1 MAVREDDALA
11 SQNRPRVGLLGIMQE
26 LYDDM
31 IPGITDTQGAYAR
44 KIVDQLEEGVDV
56 TFEGP
61 ARNRQDIERQ
71 MRAFNEEGLDGVI
84 LVMLTY
90 GPAMRTVR
98 ALSENDLPVML
109 ANVQPE
115 RTITEDWDM
124 ADLTYNQG
132 VHGAQDLANTLT
144 RMGVHFPVISEDW
157 RSDRFRTFVEDWVHA
172 ARAERSMQD
181 MRIAQFGQMPGMG
194 DIATDEAGFMRTLGP
209 QVDRL
214 SMGLIEERMHEV
226 SDEAVAAAVRDDT
239 VLVSVMHANN
249 ETGVMNPIADIAEVC
264 HEHDVLLHCDAVQ
277 TAGLFDL
284 DVKAL
289 GVDLLSMSGHKFYGP
304 KGVGVLYVR
313 GGVELD
319 PLVEGGSQ
327 ERKRRGGTEN
337 VAAVVGLAEALER
350 ASEVASERRGWLE
363 TLQRRMVEQLR
374 EALGETF
381 VLNTP
386 LDEASVAPHV
396 VNVAFPPLDGQP
408 MDGEML
414 ILSLDM
420 AGVQA
425 SAGSAC
431 TSGAL
436 EPSHVLAALGL
447 PRKTASAAVRF
458 SMGKDT
464 TADDVDY
471 AIETLESVV
480 QRMRRKERAVH

>member
-44 KIVDQLEEGVDV
+44 KIVDQLEEVVDV

-115 RTITEDWDM
+115 RRITKKWDM
-124 ADLTYNQG
+124 DDLTYNQG

-144 RMGVHFPVISEDW
+144 RMGIHFPVISEDW
-157 RSDRFRTFVEDWVHA
+157 RTDRFQEFVEDWAHA

-226 SDEAVAAAVRDDT
+226 SDEAVAAAVAADEERFVVDEDLSDEQHRYASRFEVAIQELLDEEGYDGFSIYFDAVGDDGRFEQLHMLAASNLLAKGYGYAAEGDTCCTSLVTAGHRLAPDAHFTEMYAMDFERDSVLQSHMGEGNWRIAREDRPVRLIDRPLGIGGLDNPPT
-239 VLVSVMHANN
+239 VLFMAEPGPATLVSLAPLGKDEYRLVVANGEILDTEELPN
-249 ETGVMNPIADIAEVC
+249 VEMPYFHFRPDSGVRDC
-264 HEHDVLLHCDAVQ
+264 
-277 TAGLFDL
+277 L
-284 DVKAL
+284 D
-289 GVDLLSMSGHKFYGP
+289 
-304 KGVGVLYVR
+304 
-313 GGVELD
+313 
-319 PLVEGGSQ
+319 
-327 ERKRRGGTEN
+327 
-337 VAAVVGLAEALER
+337 
-350 ASEVASERRGWLE
+350 GWLE
-363 TLQRRMVEQLR
+363 NGGTHHQCLHLGDVTRRWEMWSGMADVE
-374 EALGETF
+374 
-381 VLNTP
+381 
-386 LDEASVAPHV
+386 V
-396 VNVAFPPLDGQP
+396 VRV
-408 MDGEML
+408 
-414 ILSLDM
+414 
-420 AGVQA
+420 
-425 SAGSAC
+425 
-431 TSGAL
+431 
-436 EPSHVLAALGL
+436 
-447 PRKTASAAVRF
+447 
-458 SMGKDT
+458 
-464 TADDVDY
+464 
-471 AIETLESVV
+471 
-480 QRMRRKERAVH
+480 